1 MTTNTDA
8 THTNATRRASG
19 SLFGLAF
26 GDALGAD
33 TEFLSVEQILRRFPP
48 HGPLEPTGH
57 PARVTDDT
65 QMTLAV
71 GEALLEA
78 AQPYTATTLEGP
90 LRRAFV
96 AWSNSPENNRAPGMT
111 CMRACA
117 GLERGLPWYEAT
129 VSRSKGCGANM
140 RVAPVGL

>member
-33 TEFLSVEQILRRFPP
+33 TEFLSVDQILRRFPP

-78 AQPYTATTLEGP
+78 EGRDKSGPSDAINRVPTATTLEGP

-111 CMRACA
+111 CMQACA
-117 GLERGLPWYEAT
+117 GLE
-129 VSRSKGCGANM
+129 
-140 RVAPVGL
+140 